1 MKHTAGIGAQAY
13 DIAGIGRDLRLI
25 QDNVKQRRN
34 SNSMANTDPRLALN
48 FCGMHFA
55 TPLVMLSG
63 CVGFGEEYTRVEGF
77 SNRDA
82 GAVCLKGTTGNRR
95 LGNAPHRIY
104 ETSAGMLNAIGL
116 QNPGVDEVV
125 DGILSSLDFDETRFI
140 ANVSGSTVEEYIE
153 VTRRFDDSPI
163 DAIEI
168 NISCPNVKEG
178 GVAFGNDPDM
188 SARVVEACRGVTR
201 KPLITKLSP
210 NQTDIAEN
218 ARRCIEA
225 GSDAFAV
232 INTLMGMA
240 IDIEARAPYIGNNQ
254 GGLSGPAIKPIA
266 LLKVHQVYQV
276 TRPHGIPIIG
286 QGGVTVPEDAIEFL
300 LAGAT
305 AVGVGTAL
313 FYDPLILPKINRGL
327 LDYLE
332 RQGLGHV
339 EQLTGALR
347 LNMPRQAPGC
357 GC

>member
-1 MKHTAGIGAQAY
+1 MTAT
-13 DIAGIGRDLRLI
+13 
-25 QDNVKQRRN
+25 
-34 SNSMANTDPRLALN
+34 SNPLSVD
-48 FCGMHFA
+48 FCGLTFD
-55 TPLVMLSG
+55 TPLVLLSG
-63 CVGFGEEYTRVEGF
+63 CVGFGEEYTRIKGF
-77 SNRDA
+77 SNRDV
-82 GAVCLKGTTGNRR
+82 GAVCLKGTTQQPR
-95 LGNAPHRIY
+95 LGNPPHRVC
-104 ETSAGMLNAIGL
+104 ETPMGMLNAIGL
-116 QNPGVDEVV
+116 QNPGVEHVV
-125 DGILSSLDFDETRFI
+125 SNILPELDFTETRFI
-140 ANVSGSTVEEYIE
+140 ANVSGSTVEEYFQ

-188 SARVVEACRGVTR
+188 SARVVEACRKATE

-240 IDIEARAPYIGNNQ
+240 IDIEERQPVIGNNQ

-276 TRPHGIPIIG
+276 CKTHQIPIIG
-286 QGGVTVPEDAIEFL
+286 QGGVTTPEDAIEFL
-300 LAGAT
+300 IAGAS

-313 FYDPLILPKINRGL
+313 FYDPLVCRKINAGIQA
-327 LDYLE
+327 YLE
-332 RQGLGHV
+332 RHELPGIPA
-339 EQLTGALR
+339 LTGTLR
-347 LNMPRQAPGC
+347 LNVQPGC
-357 GC
+357 C